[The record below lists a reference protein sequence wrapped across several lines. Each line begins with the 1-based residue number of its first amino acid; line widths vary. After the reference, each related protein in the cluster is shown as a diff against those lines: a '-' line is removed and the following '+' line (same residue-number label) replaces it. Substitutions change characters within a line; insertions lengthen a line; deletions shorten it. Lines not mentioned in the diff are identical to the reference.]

1 MTNCNRRRKHS
12 VGRGADAGVVA
23 TSVVEVNALAIE
35 PIAYLQ
41 THTLSGIIGDLSE
54 LRGEAVALNHRYAS
68 GLSVQVGDTVQV
80 RLDGVEREMQVVAT
94 FPFSLSGPEVLLP
107 IALLSAGDHQRRYI
121 VQTDETETVSA
132 VARQIT
138 SAIPGRSSGVERSSV
153 SVSGLDDWIRHEID
167 VQQQVGE
174 KIIIAVMGLV
184 TIYIAIA
191 VINAVVISSGPR
203 RTEFAIARLTG
214 LSRRQVVGTALWES
228 LTVVTVGVTV
238 GALAAAGTIFS
249 VTAAVS
255 EIVGTRVVATPWVLF
270 VAMTAGVAIIV
281 GVTSVLTTLAA
292 TRQPAIAVAG
302 ARE

>member
-1 MTNCNRRRKHS
+1 M
-12 VGRGADAGVVA
+12 
-23 TSVVEVNALAIE
+23 E
-35 PIAYLQ
+35 
-41 THTLSGIIGDLSE
+41 
-54 LRGEAVALNHRYAS
+54 
-68 GLSVQVGDTVQV
+68 
-80 RLDGVEREMQVVAT
+80 
-94 FPFSLSGPEVLLP
+94 
-107 IALLSAGDHQRRYI
+107 
-121 VQTDETETVSA
+121 
-132 VARQIT
+132 
-138 SAIPGRSSGVERSSV
+138 
-153 SVSGLDDWIRHEID
+153 
-167 VQQQVGE
+167 E

-270 VAMTAGVAIIV
+270 VTMTAGVAIIV